1 MERLGAASRQ
11 WQGIPAHLWYE
22 RLRQVLS
29 PASRAAA
36 FHHAAWCR
44 GWHQFL
50 APLSGPPVGGN
61 LIQSHHWLRGW
72 LAKAPSLSWLA
83 NRQRWLN
90 SVASSL
96 DRALALD
103 TAGPRQSG
111 GRRRFGPDATATD
124 RCRRSDGGGAAG
136 TQVEQAEKRR
146 NLITLDGS
154 RGELRVVD
162 RGIETRRRILGI
174 RPSVSRICR

>member
-1 MERLGAASRQ
+1 MMLDQISGLGLEAEIAGKARPDPASFHRPQRVAIAATKPGVDLRVFPTFDPSRLAMMPRERRLRGTPWAASRQ
-11 WQGIPAHLWYE
+11 SQGIPARLWHE

-90 SVASSL
+90 SV
-96 DRALALD
+96 R
-103 TAGPRQSG
+103 
-111 GRRRFGPDATATD
+111 
-124 RCRRSDGGGAAG
+124 
-136 TQVEQAEKRR
+136 VH
-146 NLITLDGS
+146 LI
-154 RGELRVVD
+154 ELWR
-162 RGIETRRRILGI
+162 
-174 RPSVSRICR
+174 